1 MWDEPWA
8 EHPHVPGGRGSPAS
22 PHPHGV
28 SPLLRMD
35 SYGFS
40 PFAPS
45 RRGNGRRELAR
56 QPEGCLCRHL
66 ELAAADTGV
75 ENGRN
80 CCVRYLMLGR
90 GNLFKHCGPTSTQ
103 SFTLSQEATVSPS
116 QPSLAGRSPRL
127 THSHE
132 AQSPRPGLTFPPG
145 PPTCHSGCTSW
156 HWRDAQCKKE
166 NFTHR
171 ERSTRGLNAA
181 RDLCG
186 ASAELGSPI
195 LSHVLG
201 FNLLLLLMGNSF
213 MQRHVQGNPS
223 ALWVRISGLSPHLRP
238 ALGLRQNS
246 SGLLFPSAV
255 SLQTQH
261 ARPWQSKCSV
271 SLEVEYIP
279 SLLLVKGG
287 WDVSARLLGS
297 SYLQASIFEA
307 LGWKSSCSVQSKDPD
322 TNLGREFTAVS
333 ENKQINKD
341 TESPPVTWQLL
352 PPHPWQPP
360 SSVCS
365 VTAPHHPP
373 GEHHGN
379 TVVFKH
385 RSLCCNRKQH

>member
-1 MWDEPWA
+1 
-8 EHPHVPGGRGSPAS
+8 
-22 PHPHGV
+22 
-28 SPLLRMD
+28 
-35 SYGFS
+35 
-40 PFAPS
+40 
-45 RRGNGRRELAR
+45 
-56 QPEGCLCRHL
+56 
-66 ELAAADTGV
+66 
-75 ENGRN
+75 
-80 CCVRYLMLGR
+80 
-90 GNLFKHCGPTSTQ
+90 
-103 SFTLSQEATVSPS
+103 
-116 QPSLAGRSPRL
+116 
-127 THSHE
+127 
-132 AQSPRPGLTFPPG
+132 
-145 PPTCHSGCTSW
+145 
-156 HWRDAQCKKE
+156 
-166 NFTHR
+166 
-171 ERSTRGLNAA
+171 
-181 RDLCG
+181 
-186 ASAELGSPI
+186 
-195 LSHVLG
+195 
-201 FNLLLLLMGNSF
+201 

-223 ALWVRISGLSPHLRP
+223 VLWVRISGLSPHLRP
-238 ALGLRQNS
+238 VLGLWQNS

-261 ARPWQSKCSV
+261 ARPRQSKCSV

-322 TNLGREFTAVS
+322 TNLGREFTTVS

-352 PPHPWQPP
+352 PPHPRQPP